1 MTEAPSI
8 FVRHP
13 RLTVLGV
20 LATGTFIVLLVLEV
34 GLRVFGT
41 TNLNY
46 YTGTRSPGLHKY
58 AYGDVP
64 INAAGFP
71 DEEFNLADTKRR
83 VGYVGD
89 SVTFGVGAGYGYRVP
104 DLLQQRMPQFDHWV
118 FANVGERLEQKTLI
132 RQVSTFKL
140 DTIVYMMNLND
151 IVPDV
156 ESAQSNTWVTEAR
169 GGALGGIDGLLR
181 GRSYLY
187 TYVRLGLKNAMQR
200 AGYEGATGLQ
210 AFELYPK
217 QNAPILQASAARVA
231 AALQAASSVRPIRAC
246 VVLLPYEMQVSAD
259 AARTYREMGFTW
271 EAGFED
277 GSTQRQLIDEFA
289 KLGIQVFDA
298 REAFAG
304 QTLKVGET
312 FVYDRGD
319 KVDWNHPNR
328 KGHQLIADW
337 LSSQTDLA
345 SRCFDAAPKAQ

>member
-1 MTEAPSI
+1 MTETPSI

-20 LATGTFIVLLVLEV
+20 LATGTLFVLVLLEI
-34 GLRVFGT
+34 GLRLFGSL
-41 TNLNY
+41 NINY
-46 YTGTRSPGLHKY
+46 YTGTRTPGLHRY
-58 AYGDVP
+58 PYGDVP
-64 INAAGFP
+64 INAEGFP

-83 VGYVGD
+83 VGYLGD

-104 DLLQQRMPQFDHWV
+104 DLLQQRMPELDHWV
-118 FANVGERLEQKTLI
+118 FANVGERLEERTLI
-132 RQVSTFKL
+132 RQVDRFKL
-140 DTIVYMMNLND
+140 DTVVYLMNLND
-151 IVPDV
+151 IVPDAGTA
-156 ESAQSNTWVTEAR
+156 EAANWVTEAR
-169 GGALGGIDGLLR
+169 GGVVGGFDGFLR

-210 AFELYPK
+210 AFELFPQ
-217 QNAPILQASAARVA
+217 QNEAVIAASADRVA
-231 AALQAASSVRPIRAC
+231 AAFRAAAGARPVRGC

-259 AARTYREMGFTW
+259 AAKTYREMGFKW
-271 EAGFED
+271 EAGFDEV
-277 GSTQRQLIDEFA
+277 STQKRLIAAFA
-289 KLGIQVFDA
+289 KLDIPVFDA

-337 LSSQTDLA
+337 LVNQTDLA
-345 SRCFDAAPKAQ
+345 SRCLDPTRKQ